1 MKQLLQILF
10 FFTLGTSFLVAQEI
24 TFIDREQITR
34 WKSSE
39 SDTVFVINFWATWCG
54 PCVKELPAFEKL
66 QEEYADKQVQV
77 ILVNNDFKKQ
87 FESRVIPFVQERNLK
102 SRVVFMNESNPNK
115 WIDLVSEEWS
125 GALPATIIISGKKK
139 QTLFFEKSFEYEELE
154 KALLRV
160 L

>member
-34 WKSSE
+34 WKNSE